1 MTSRGAHAPAEPK
14 TSWLARRLRTL
25 RQALPPLLQP
35 AARSRRVLIVS
46 SIAAFCGLTAAGVF
60 VTAGGSPPAHQR
72 PLAYSSPNP
81 DTTEPAPQFH
91 VPAPVAPVA
100 LPSTGAIPMPSGAQ
114 PQVQTW
120 KAGPGGKALG
130 GVTSQAGAVAQASG
144 QKQYVEMRQACSALA
159 ASVAS
164 AQAAPAIPAAA
175 MQAKY
180 QQALSELATAAAQCQ
195 AGIAEQP
202 DGDEYVATT
211 QNPADLKASA
221 AALAAGSKDLYQA
234 TGQISDPGQDQ

>member
-1 MTSRGAHAPAEPK
+1 MTSHGAHAPAEPK
-14 TSWLARRLRTL
+14 ARW
-25 RQALPPLLQP
+25 LPPLLQP
-35 AARSRRVLIVS
+35 AARSRWVLIVS
-46 SIAAFCGLTAAGVF
+46 SVVAFCGLTAAGVY
-60 VTAGGSPPAHQR
+60 VTAGGSPGPAHQR

-100 LPSTGAIPMPSGAQ
+100 LPSTGAIPMPYGAQ

-120 KAGPGGKALG
+120 KAGRGGKALG
-130 GVTSQAGAVAQASG
+130 AVTSQAGAVAQASG

-159 ASVAS
+159 TSVAS
-164 AQAAPAIPAAA
+164 AQTAPAIPAAA

-195 AGIAEQP
+195 AGISEQP

-221 AALAAGSKDLYQA
+221 AALAAGSNDLYQA
-234 TGQISDPGQDQ
+234 TGQISDLGQGQ